1 MVGYLEQI
9 GCTVSAVEAGRIQ
22 VTVPSWRPDLAV
34 AADLVEEVAR
44 LHGYQHIPSE
54 LPPAPV
60 SSGLTLGPATASTR
74 RRRAGRLR
82 LRRGADISVPVA
94 ARARRDGS
102 CHRMTHD
109 ATRLCSRTH
118 SRTKSPSCARRCFRD
133 CFATMRR
140 NVGRGVD
147 HLALFEMGLVYRP
160 EPGDR
165 HRHPPRPVVDRRP
178 TDDELAAIAALLP
191 RQPRRV
197 AVVLS
202 GERERSGWWGPGRV
216 ATWGDAVDAARAV
229 ADACG
234 VTLKVVADDHA
245 PWHPGRCAALMV
257 DGTLVGHAGELHPE
271 VVAAFGLPERTAAM
285 ELDLDL
291 LAPATELRTPRRGSR
306 PIRWPRRTWP
316 WWSTGPSHRQ
326 TSRRRCCV
334 AGVTWLSRCGS
345 STSTPA
351 NRSAP
356 ESARWRS
363 LCACGPPTAR

>member
-1 MVGYLEQI
+1 MGL
-9 GCTVSAVEAGRIQ
+9 
-22 VTVPSWRPDLAV
+22 PSD
-34 AADLVEEVAR
+34 D
-44 LHGYQHIPSE
+44 
-54 LPPAPV
+54 
-60 SSGLTLGPATASTR
+60 R
-74 RRRAGRLR
+74 RRNALVLANPLSDEEPELR
-82 LRRGADISVPVA
+82 TSLLPG
-94 ARARRDGS
+94 
-102 CHRMTHD
+102 
-109 ATRLCSRTH
+109 L
-118 SRTKSPSCARRCFRD
+118 
-133 CFATMRR
+133 FATMRL
-140 NVGRGVD
+140 NVGRGSD

-191 RQPRRV
+191 QQPRRL

-271 VVAAFGLPERTAAM
+271 VVTEFGLPDRTAAM

-291 LAPATELRTPRRGSR
+291 LAPTTELRTPAPRFSTYPVAKEDLALVVDRSVPSADVAAALLRGGGDLVESVR
-306 PIRWPRRTWP
+306 LFDVY
-316 WWSTGPSHRQ
+316 TGEQIGAGKCSLAFALRLRADDHTLTPEE
-326 TSRRRCCV
+326 V
-334 AGVTWLSRCGS
+334 AL
-345 STSTPA
+345 
-351 NRSAP
+351 
-356 ESARWRS
+356 ARDGAVSEAGRATGAT
-363 LCACGPPTAR
+363 LRA